1 MNVSDRSGTG
11 PGGATPPASQQ
22 ASRAVQETVEQ
33 VQQTVGQVRQAGEQ
47 VLQAGSQAAGQA
59 KGVAQDAMA
68 RGSSL
73 AGEARNRLE
82 SGVQEGKDD
91 LAGRLEDAAHA
102 VHRSGEQLEGH
113 QDWLAGLV
121 EKGADELGA
130 LANTVRTNDLRA
142 LMSSLEALALRQ
154 PALFVGAAMATGF
167 ALVRFGRV
175 AASGASRADL
185 PNVPPALSGGSHERE

>member
-1 MNVSDRSGTG
+1 MSERSGTG
-11 PGGATPPASQQ
+11 PAGTNTPGPQA
-22 ASRAVQETVEQ
+22 ASRAVEQ
-33 VQQTVGQVRQAGEQ
+33 TAEQVRQTAEQVRKAGEQ
-47 VLQAGSQAAGQA
+47 VLQAGSQAASEA

-73 AGEARNRLE
+73 AEDARSRLA
-82 SGVQEGKDD
+82 SGVQAEKDD
-91 LAGRLEDAAHA
+91 LAGRLQDVAQA

-113 QDWLAGLV
+113 QDWLANLV

-130 LANTVRTNDLRA
+130 LANTVRTNDLRG
-142 LMSSLEALALRQ
+142 LMSSLEDLAHRQ

-167 ALVRFGRV
+167 AMVRLGRV

-185 PNVPPALSGGSHERE
+185 PTLPPALSGGSRERE